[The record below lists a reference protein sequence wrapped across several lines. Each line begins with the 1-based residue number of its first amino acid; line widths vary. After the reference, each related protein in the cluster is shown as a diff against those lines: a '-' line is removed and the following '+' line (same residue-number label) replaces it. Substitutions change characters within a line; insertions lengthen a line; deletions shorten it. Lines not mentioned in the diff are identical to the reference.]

1 MNHSGENFFLKN
13 SIKWLMKIKYI
24 DHDQKKN
31 NLVKVKEVI
40 SLRVYM
46 VEVTLIANGTYIR
59 MVI

>member
-1 MNHSGENFFLKN
+1 
-13 SIKWLMKIKYI
+13 MKIKYI